1 MEQNVKKTFWLK
13 LIAAFVCNAAVYAA
27 GALASA
33 GASEAAREAAAIP
46 ALIAL
51 VSMAV
56 LLVANLA
63 ATQIYKKSK
72 DAMSVEQKQNYLDE
86 RKSSA
91 RENLSKSV
99 RRVKRIRIGIEIY
112 TVLLAV
118 LAVTYVFAC
127 GFSGESGSTLIGL
140 YIFYGLIRRIHRV
153 NKSDFTGYSEEKDF
167 PTIYAIAKK
176 AAENVGVEGEIKIM
190 FTWDCNAGIAKIGNV
205 NSLQLGA
212 VLLDLLSKEELYSV
226 LVHEFAHL
234 TKKCYP
240 AKKEFALFSYITNT
254 DNSHFSQYTNLFF
267 KFPEIFFAYEFFI
280 YRCVAS
286 STIEAIADSAVLEH
300 GNPQDAISGLAK
312 IDYEYFFGKELY
324 KFIPEPYYK
333 PEACREDARRA
344 YAAAL
349 RRAIGE
355 RKDAW
360 DGFLKN
366 EIEARSASHPTLKN
380 RMAALGVAE
389 YTVALPEGESPY
401 RRECAA
407 ALEKVDREIYDAEK
421 ETYAEE
427 REEKYLAPMRTVEE
441 WKRSGK
447 NPPAE
452 EVRPLIDA
460 LASLCLYG
468 EMETLCDAL
477 IAETENKFALP
488 YVYMAKG
495 HLLLM
500 RYDKSG
506 IDYMYKALEDN
517 HNYIEWALDEI
528 GEFCC
533 RMGLAEELEEY
544 RRKAVE
550 YDQAQEDKY
559 DGAGE
564 LSAGDNV
571 VQSDMPAELL
581 GEIVSFIQGA
591 DEKEQ
596 VRAVYLVKKIIT
608 DDFSSDIFLL
618 VFRNDYDGEACSA
631 LYRKVFDFLDTH
643 PSDKQ
648 FSLFVY
654 DKSYNAVLKK
664 VKDYIVFER

>member
-1 MEQNVKKTFWLK
+1 MEQKTKNTFWLK
-13 LIAAFVCNAAVYAA
+13 LILAFVCNIAVYAA
-27 GALASA
+27 GAAASA
-33 GASEAAREAAAIP
+33 GASEAAKEAAALP
-46 ALIAL
+46 ALIAII
-51 VSMAV
+51 SMAV
-56 LLVANLA
+56 LLVANVVI
-63 ATQIYKKSK
+63 TPIYKKRMDS
-72 DAMSVEQKQNYLDE
+72 MSVEQKQNYLDE

-140 YIFYGLIRRIHRV
+140 YIFYGLIRRVHRV

-205 NSLQLGA
+205 NSLQIGA
-212 VLLDLLSKEELYSV
+212 VLLDVLSEEELYSI

-240 AKKEFALFSYITNT
+240 AQKEFALFDYITNT
-254 DNSHFSQYTNLFF
+254 DDSHFSQYTNLFF
-267 KFPEIFFAYEFFI
+267 RFPEILFAWEFFI
-280 YRCVAS
+280 YRYVAS

-300 GNPQDAISGLAK
+300 GSPKDAISAMAK
-312 IDYEYFFGKELY
+312 INYDHFFGKELY
-324 KFIPEPYYK
+324 KFIPDSYYK
-333 PEACREDARRA
+333 PEKCREDARSI
-344 YAAAL
+344 YASAL
-349 RRAIGE
+349 RRAIAE
-355 RKDAW
+355 RKEAW
-360 DGFLKN
+360 DGYLAA
-366 EIEARSASHPTLKN
+366 EIEPRSASHPIFRN
-380 RMAALGVAE
+380 RMAALGVTS
-389 YTVALPEGESPY
+389 YTTVLPEGESPY
-401 RRECAA
+401 RLECARVLKKA
-407 ALEKVDREIYDAEK
+407 DSEIYEAEK
-421 ETYAEE
+421 DTYEAA
-427 REEKYLAPMRTVEE
+427 REEKYLAPMRMVEE
-441 WKRSGK
+441 WRKSGK

-452 EVRPLIDA
+452 EARPLIDA
-460 LASLCLYG
+460 LASLCLYD
-468 EMETLCDAL
+468 EMEALCDAL

-488 YVYMAKG
+488 YAYMSKG
-495 HLLLM
+495 QLLLM

-550 YDQAQEDKY
+550 YAQVKEDKY

-581 GEIVSFIQGA
+581 DEIVSFIQGA

-664 VKDYIVFER
+664 IKDYIVFER